1 MQNVLA
7 EVPTAVRCR
16 QTGRH
21 VLNIL
26 TINYTQ
32 LTASILYSGK
42 HFSSCLG
49 NVNRNKAV
57 IPMN

>member
-7 EVPTAVRCR
+7 GVPTVRCR

-21 VLNIL
+21 ALNIL

-42 HFSSCLG
+42 QFSSCLG